1 MLRWPPSKPPEP
13 ALLGVTLPPDL
24 VLTTGA
30 DIPGIRRGVVA
41 YAGKDEPALIFET
54 SSPRHRLTF
63 GVLIVAIGVALIG
76 LGLLP
81 SAYGPDPLLVVA
93 GLASSVFGFV
103 FMSTARWAVEFSFTE
118 HGIRQKGIFGT
129 LEIPW
134 DAVASADIFE
144 LRQVLHHVPFL
155 SLEIGSWAAV
165 RGGKAAL
172 LFQRGRRAELQ
183 FAVGT
188 WKVDPKQLLA
198 VTKRFLNDQHA
209 RATLEIWSAPSNP
222 AAVDDPTI
230 E

>member
-1 MLRWPPSKPPEP
+1 M
-13 ALLGVTLPPDL
+13 
-24 VLTTGA
+24 
-30 DIPGIRRGVVA
+30 
-41 YAGKDEPALIFET
+41 
-54 SSPRHRLTF
+54 TF
-63 GVLIVAIGVALIG
+63 GLLILAMGVALIG

-81 SAYGPDPLLVVA
+81 SAYSPDPVLVVA
-93 GLASSVFGFV
+93 GLASAVFGFV
-103 FMSTARWAVEFSFTE
+103 FLATARWAVEFSFTE

-155 SLEIGSWAAV
+155 SLEIRSCAEV

-188 WKVDPKQLLA
+188 WNVDPEQLLA
-198 VTKRFLNDQHA
+198 LTKRFLDDQQA
-209 RATLEIWSAPSNP
+209 RATLEDWSAPSNP
-222 AAVDDPTI
+222 AAVDDPD
-230 E
+230 